1 MAPPVRDRRHRRRSP
16 PELVFGFSPEGRRRE
31 EAFYLSLDGN
41 AQIEELLEHD
51 RMAEEQELLERDR
64 LAEEQRIADL
74 RRQRDM
80 EQQRTD
86 ALSHEQSTHNW
97 ADYVEAGAR
106 QIALKDVGHARIRDA
121 DFYYQLVKWVSRL
134 EAEALEDH
142 PAWKGPTRASNA
154 PYRTSGKF
162 EARRR
167 TPVPTFSVY
176 RRWRSASSS

>member
-1 MAPPVRDRRHRRRSP
+1 M
-16 PELVFGFSPEGRRRE
+16 FGFSPEGRWRE

-41 AQIEELLEHD
+41 AEIEELLERD

-86 ALSHEQSTHNW
+86 ALSREQSARNW

-106 QIALKDVGHARIRDA
+106 QIALEAVGHARVHKPI
-121 DFYYQLVKWVSRL
+121 FTTSSSSGF
-134 EAEALEDH
+134 
-142 PAWKGPTRASNA
+142 PAWKPKLWWTTPAWKEPTRASNA
-154 PYRTSGKF
+154 PYRTSGKS

-167 TPVPTFSVY
+167 TPMLAFSMD
-176 RRWRSASSS
+176 RRWWPALSS